1 MKIMLFFRV
10 CLLYAVECISLQQNL
25 MMMTIK
31 ETFKSLIALKQQ
43 EITCVEMVPAKMKKR
58 FNGIAS
64 TKR

>member
-1 MKIMLFFRV
+1 
-10 CLLYAVECISLQQNL
+10 

-58 FNGIAS
+58 LTAS
-64 TKR
+64 LPLSGRLVTCPWYWEYH